1 MLGLVVTDTLFRTHP
16 DVPRASWR
24 SSGPPWSTPGRWPR
38 SPASW
43 GSAQFL
49 LLGRGEQTT
58 GGRDKSSI
66 LADAMEAVIGVVY
79 VQCGLEAAG
88 GLVHRMLD
96 DRMALAAALGAGLD
110 WKTSLQ
116 ELGARTGAG
125 VPVYEVQAS
134 GPDHAKQFEAVV
146 RVGDH
151 HGAGAGASKKHA
163 EQVAAAAAYEA
174 LSAAHPDAASPN

>member
-1 MLGLVVTDTLFRTHP
+1 
-16 DVPRASWR
+16 
-24 SSGPPWSTPGRWPR
+24 
-38 SPASW
+38 
-43 GSAQFL
+43 
-49 LLGRGEQTT
+49 
-58 GGRDKSSI
+58 
-66 LADAMEAVIGVVY
+66 MEAVIGVVY

-96 DRMALAAALGAGLD
+96 DRMALAAVLGAGLD

-116 ELGARTGAG
+116 KALGARTGAG

-134 GPDHAKQFEAVV
+134 GRHDAKQFEAVV